1 MIDAILSDLGN
12 VLLTFDNEIFF
23 RALAARSRL
32 TAAEIGRIVGENVDL
47 AVLFEK
53 GAVSEIDFYRNAK
66 DLFATEADF
75 GEFFT
80 LYCDVFTLNR
90 PVLEIY
96 RRLRPGLKTVLVS
109 NTDIMRWTFI
119 KRRFPEILIFDAYAL
134 SFELGA
140 MKPDPLVYREA
151 LALIGGRPESAV
163 FIDDL
168 TENAAGAE
176 RMGIQ
181 GIVYG
186 PETNLA
192 AALSRL
198 GLLS

>member
-1 MIDAILSDLGN
+1 MIDTILSDLGN

-23 RALAARSRL
+23 RGLAARSRL
-32 TAAEIGRIVGENVDL
+32 TAAEIGRVAGENIDL
-47 AVLFEK
+47 GVLFEK
-53 GAVSEIDFYRNAK
+53 GAISEIDFYRNAK
-66 DLFATEADF
+66 DLFATRAEF
-75 GEFFT
+75 GEFFA

-96 RRLRPGLKTVLVS
+96 RRLRPGLKKALVS
-109 NTDIMRWTFI
+109 STDIMRWTFI
-119 KRRFPEILIFDAYAL
+119 KRRFPEVLIFDAYAL

-151 LALIGGRPESAV
+151 LGLVGGRPETAV

-168 TENAAGAE
+168 AENVAGAA
-176 RMGIQ
+176 RMGVQ

-186 PETNLA
+186 PETDLA
-192 AALSRL
+192 AELSRL
-198 GLLS
+198 DLLA